1 MNAKT
6 MAMVSSALFL
16 TTPLGAGAQD
26 ADPATGAAADNVELG
41 TIGEIVVMARK
52 RSERL
57 IEIPETISVLTSD
70 QIERSGIASLND
82 VGRQTPNIVLN
93 RRQDNEPNV
102 VIRGVGAF
110 GNTQGIGFYVDDVQN
125 FTDQSAA
132 LADVE
137 RIEILKG
144 PQGTLYGGS
153 NVGGAIKYVLKKP
166 NDELGF
172 EGKAEYGSYG
182 TANVFAAAN
191 VPASETF
198 ALRVSGYSNRSDGY
212 VRNSL
217 IGGEPDASEEW
228 GTRVALGWQPSDSLD
243 VQFSYRHN
251 ELENGGN
258 IYVIAADGADYS
270 RVVDYNH
277 DVTNDRTVD
286 GGILTVT
293 YDAGVADLTSVTSYT
308 RRDTRFAW
316 DLDYTSADAVFGI
329 NGDRHETDVF
339 TQELRLAS
347 TGGGALDWLVGAYYA
362 AIDDRTPTSNV
373 DLLLGVDAG
382 GPMVIEDFNNGTTE
396 ERQYALF
403 GTTNYNFG
411 KFRIGGGLRVARS
424 EYTGRILNDPILSA
438 EVNDTSVLPK
448 LTLAY
453 DLTDA
458 AMLYGNVAIGSEPGK
473 VNVGNGAGS
482 PYRPER
488 ATSVEAGI
496 KGTAFGRTITYEVA
510 AFHIDYRRRQF
521 ETRFV
526 APSGVITEETTN
538 IGQSISYGLEA
549 GISYQPISSLTLSA
563 SGGWLHSEWDD
574 QNALFNLE
582 PVDGLRVP
590 FAPEFSGNV
599 AVDYR
604 QPLGDRLEIGLR
616 ADVSYTSSFYW
627 DVPNASR
634 QPAYEMVNVR
644 LSIGDPQAGWEVAV
658 RGENVSDSE
667 YFTEYTPDVFGPG
680 LGLGAPGSPAKV
692 IASVSF
698 TF

>member
-6 MAMVSSALFL
+6 IVLVSSALML
-16 TTPLGAGAQD
+16 SASYRAGAQE
-26 ADPATGAAADNVELG
+26 AGPAGEARANVDLSA
-41 TIGEIVVMARK
+41 IDEIVVMARK

-57 IEIPETISVLTSD
+57 IEIPETISVLTAD

-132 LADVE
+132 VEDVE

-153 NVGGAIKYVLKKP
+153 NVGGAIKYVLKQP
-166 NDELGF
+166 GDELGF
-172 EGKAEYGSYG
+172 EGKAEYGSFG
-182 TANVFAAAN
+182 TTNVFAAAN

-198 ALRVSGYSNRSDGY
+198 AMRVSGYSNRTDGY
-212 VRNSL
+212 VRNSF
-217 IGGEPDASEEW
+217 IGGRPDESEEW
-228 GTRVALGWQPSDSLD
+228 GTRVAFGWQPSDRLD

-251 ELENGGN
+251 ELDNGGN

-270 RVVDYNH
+270 RVVDYNN
-277 DVTNDRTVD
+277 DVTNERQVD

-293 YDAGVADLTSVTSYT
+293 YDVGVADLTSVTSYT
-308 RRDTRFAW
+308 RRDTQFAW
-316 DLDYTSADAVFGI
+316 DLDYTSADAVFGR
-329 NGDRHETDVF
+329 NGDRHDTDVF
-339 TQELRLAS
+339 TQELRLTS

-362 AIDDRTPTSNV
+362 AIDNRTPTNNADV
-373 DLLLGVDAG
+373 TLGVDAG
-382 GPMVIEDFNNGTTE
+382 GPIFIKNIINGDAE
-396 ERQYALF
+396 ERQYAVF
-403 GTTNYNFG
+403 GTSNYNFG
-411 KFRIGGGLRVARS
+411 KFRVGGGLRVARS
-424 EYTGRILNDPILSA
+424 EYTGRILNDPIVGA

-453 DLTDA
+453 DITDT
-458 AMLYGNVAIGSEPGK
+458 AMLYGNVALGSEPGK
-473 VNVGNGAGS
+473 VNVGTGAGS
-482 PYRPER
+482 TYRPER

-496 KGTAFGRTITYEVA
+496 KGTAFGRAVTYEFA

-526 APSGVITEETTN
+526 APSGIITEETTN
-538 IGQSISYGLEA
+538 IGRSISYGVEA
-549 GISYQPISSLTLSA
+549 GLSYQPISALTLSA
-563 SGGWLHSEWDD
+563 SGGWLHSEWNDR
-574 QNALFNLE
+574 NARFNLA

-590 FAPEFSGNV
+590 FAPKFSGN
-599 AVDYR
+599 AAIDYR
-604 QPLGDRLEIGLR
+604 QPLGDRLELGMR
-616 ADVSYTSSFYW
+616 ADVSYLSSFFW
-627 DVPNASR
+627 DVPNASS
-634 QPAYEMVNVR
+634 QPSYEIVNVR
-644 LSIGDPQAGWEVAV
+644 LSISDPQAGWEVAV

-680 LGLGAPGSPAKV
+680 RGLGAPGTPAKV